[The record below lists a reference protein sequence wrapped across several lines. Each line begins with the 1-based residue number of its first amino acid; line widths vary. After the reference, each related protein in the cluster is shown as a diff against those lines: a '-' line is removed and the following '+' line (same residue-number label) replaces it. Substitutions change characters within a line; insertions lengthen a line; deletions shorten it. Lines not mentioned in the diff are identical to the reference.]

1 MQQMEMKD
9 EWLDRFLHDV
19 LETHGYNFVN
29 YARPSLRRRL
39 GRLIALD
46 RFGNLDDFR
55 RRVLGDE
62 TYFRHF
68 VEEVTVNVTEMF
80 RDPAFYRL
88 LRKEVLP
95 AIAHAPLI
103 RIWHAGCSTGEEVYS
118 MAILLREAGLL
129 HRSLLYATDINPAV
143 LENLRKGIFPLRSMK
158 QYSENYI
165 QSGGTQDFSQYYTA
179 KYDLAKFGEDLIR
192 RMVISSH
199 NLATDRSFNEFQLI
213 LCRNVLIYFD
223 KDLQNKALQLFDD
236 SLETG
241 GFLALGTKESLR
253 YSPIAPRYRQLPQRL
268 RVWNKIS

>member
-1 MQQMEMKD
+1 MQQVEMKD
-9 EWLDRFLHDV
+9 EWLDGFLRDV

-29 YARPSLRRRL
+29 YARPSLKRRL
-39 GRLIALD
+39 NRLLALD
-46 RFGNLDDFR
+46 RFSSLDAFKAK
-55 RRVLGDE
+55 VLGDE
-62 TYFRHF
+62 SYFRHF

-80 RDPAFYRL
+80 RDPAFYQL

-103 RIWHAGCSTGEEVYS
+103 RIWHAGCSTGEEVFS
-118 MAILLREAGLL
+118 MAILLKEAGLL
-129 HRSLLYATDINPAV
+129 QRSLLYATDINPAV
-143 LENLRKGIFPLRSMK
+143 LEKVRKGIFPLRFMK

-165 QSGGTQDFSQYYTA
+165 QSGGSQDFSQYYTA

-192 RMVISSH
+192 RMVISPH

-253 YSPIAPRYRQLPQRL
+253 YSTISAKYRQLPQRL
-268 RVWNKIS
+268 RIWKKIS